1 MALSS
6 PILAA
11 PAATTPAAAPRV
23 RVENLRITFPRP
35 DAPPLEVLSGI
46 SLDVA
51 DGEFVAVVGPS
62 GSGKSTILR
71 AICGLLKPAGG
82 RVSVDGRAV
91 TAPPPDVGFMFQKD
105 ALLPWRTVAQ
115 NIRVGAELGGV
126 PSGQQAA
133 RVAELITLLR
143 LDGFA
148 DAWPKQLSGGMRQ
161 RVSLGRLLAYNP
173 SLLLMDEPFGALDYQ
188 TKIAM
193 GLELLRIWEAE
204 RRAIVFVTHDI
215 EEAVA
220 LADRVVVFSAR
231 PARIVG
237 DYKVDLPRPRHLRAM
252 RGAPAFVH
260 LTETIWSDLAL
271 PV

>member
-1 MALSS
+1 MALSQADI
-6 PILAA
+6 PVQ
-11 PAATTPAAAPRV
+11 PRAAAALPPRV
-23 RVENLRITFPRP
+23 RIENLRIAFPRP

-82 RVSVDGRAV
+82 RVRVDGRDV
-91 TAPPPDVGFMFQKD
+91 SDPPPEVGFMFQKD

-126 PSGQQAA
+126 PASRQAA

-161 RVSLGRLLAYNP
+161 RVSLGRLLAYDP
-173 SLLLMDEPFGALDYQ
+173 SLMLMDEPFGALDYQ
-188 TKIAM
+188 TKISM
-193 GLELLRIWEAE
+193 GRELLRIWEAE
-204 RRAIVFVTHDI
+204 RRSIVFVTHDI

-237 DYKVDLPRPRHLRAM
+237 DYKVDLPRPRDLRAM
-252 RGAPAFVH
+252 RGEPAFVH